1 MVFVS
6 IVDLLLTKGI
16 LDDPYWEAVDLH
28 YWQTNNLEW
37 YDPAAITTKG
47 GYLTITLS
55 AKETHGL
62 DYQGGMMSTW
72 NKFCFTGGLL
82 ESSVS
87 LPGVNNILGLWPAV
101 YVTIHC
107 TIVVSNLLFFSWAMG
122 NLGRAGY
129 GASLEGMWP
138 YTYDSCDIGTVSNQS
153 INGLPVAC
161 VL

>member
-1 MVFVS
+1 
-6 IVDLLLTKGI
+6 
-16 LDDPYWEAVDLH
+16 
-28 YWQTNNLEW
+28 
-37 YDPAAITTKG
+37 
-47 GYLTITLS
+47 
-55 AKETHGL
+55 
-62 DYQGGMMSTW
+62 MSTW

-101 YVTIHC
+101 YVILYC
-107 TIVVSNLLFFSWAMG
+107 TIVVFNLLFSSWAMG

-138 YTYDSCDIGTVSNQS
+138 YTYDSCDIGTVRNQS